1 MKNLTI
7 KMAMTEADLRQWELA
22 RLMGIH
28 EGTLCRMLRE
38 ELPEAEQQQ
47 IVELIHQHTKRG
59 QHDDE

>member
-1 MKNLTI
+1 MKNLKI

-38 ELPEAEQQQ
+38 ELPGAEQEQ
-47 IVELIHQHTKRG
+47 IVELIHQHTKGG
-59 QHDDE
+59 QRDDE